1 MIKYTKYQN
10 IIDNYSTYN
19 IVTPDNSKA
28 TYFVAPY
35 DNGYLSFGNTRPY
48 GIRMLITLSS
58 DVLLSAE
65 KTGTK
70 TLTVTLNGDTYMIY
84 AINFDTGNAT
94 LVEERGFS
102 SGSSQQF
109 PQESS
114 NLDS

>member
-1 MIKYTKYQN
+1 MDTASVVPSN
-10 IIDNYSTYN
+10 AGTYK
-19 IVTPDNSKA
+19 VSVK
-28 TYFVAPY
+28 
-35 DNGYLSFGNTRPY
+35 GS
-48 GIRMLITLSS
+48 
-58 DVLLSAE
+58 
-65 KTGTK
+65 TGTK